1 MPPGSVIA
9 AAKTAKR
16 LFYGTLIPVLVKKR
30 TLGKLF

>member
-16 LFYGTLIPVLVKKR
+16 LFYGTLILVLMKKG
-30 TLGKLF
+30 TLEKLF